1 MGSAHAKAYHE
12 IDDYDLVGLVA
23 RSSKRRTPLA
33 KELGGI
39 PEFDDFDIALSSCK
53 PDVVSINTYTES
65 HKDYACLLYTSP
77 SPRDM
82 RRSRMPSSA

>member
-1 MGSAHAKAYHE
+1 MGSAHAKAYHD

-39 PEFDDFDIALSSCK
+39 PEFDDFDFAL
-53 PDVVSINTYTES
+53 
-65 HKDYACLLYTSP
+65 
-77 SPRDM
+77 
-82 RRSRMPSSA
+82 

>member
-39 PEFDDFDIALSSCK
+39 PEFDDFDFALSSCK
-53 PDVVSINTYTES
+53 PDVVSINT
-65 HKDYACLLYTSP
+65 CLLYTSP
-77 SPRDM
+77 SPRDLST
-82 RRSRMPSSA
+82 SRMPSSA

>member
-39 PEFDDFDIALSSCK
+39 PEYDNFNIA
-53 PDVVSINTYTES
+53 
-65 HKDYACLLYTSP
+65 
-77 SPRDM
+77 
-82 RRSRMPSSA
+82 